1 MPFCTWAAHPVSPA
15 RLSSFRMLR
24 HPLRSVEAMAIQ
36 IFSQGNSYLTLSTDA
51 VPVWHWAQ
59 PPASSVPP
67 LHKPQLPGR
76 FCQQTPAPCLC
87 STICDI
93 WGAVVLW
100 LQLCNNEHILQLSS
114 GHGSCNYR
122 AAQEFLVHPLLQY
135 RSIQTYEL
143 TNFVAVNTGGL
154 LRIWTLVYK
163 TGILS

>member
-122 AAQEFLVHPLLQY
+122 AAQGI
-135 RSIQTYEL
+135 SGAS
-143 TNFVAVNTGGL
+143 AVTISQHSDIWADKFCGSKHWRLAENLDTG
-154 LRIWTLVYK
+154 V
-163 TGILS
+163 